1 MDIGRHWARG
11 APASDD
17 DARADAAAFG
27 LDLPEPEAPELFPV
41 LEENWEALEVF
52 SMCDTQ
58 WRRAGMEAQAV
69 GLDYTAV
76 EAVLRMQGVEDTRDC
91 FSRVRLIERGA
102 LAQIREDAQAERMSR
117 GNRGH

>member
-1 MDIGRHWARG
+1 MDIGRHWAKG

-17 DARADAAAFG
+17 AMRSDAAAFG
-27 LDLPEPEAPELFPV
+27 LEMPEPEAPEQFPV

-58 WRRAGMEAQAV
+58 WRRAGMEAQPV

-76 EAVLRMQGVEDTRDC
+76 EAVLRMQGVADTRDC
-91 FSRVRLIERGA
+91 FDRVRLIERGA
-102 LAQIREDAQAERMSR
+102 LAQLGDDAEQKRMKGAR
-117 GNRGH
+117 RDH